1 MGTDPAD
8 ATPRAWPNICPSNDP
23 QDILEEPLWLFE
35 YNLKL
40 TDPDKND
47 ILSSCSV
54 LEPHK
59 MI

>member
-1 MGTDPAD
+1 MPP
-8 ATPRAWPNICPSNDP
+8 PRAWPNICPSNDP